1 MAVHAL
7 KTMACA
13 IGNYAVALCAPS
25 KCTANGARIGTRA
38 VSEMVSHIIRKV
50 VYEIELM
57 GHGVVYVMLGER
69 HGLRSGEGAS
79 GSSWRGL
86 LHYRY

>member
-1 MAVHAL
+1 M
-7 KTMACA
+7 
-13 IGNYAVALCAPS
+13 
-25 KCTANGARIGTRA
+25 
-38 VSEMVSHIIRKV
+38 IRKV
-50 VYEIELM
+50 QYEIELV

-69 HGLRSGEGAS
+69 HGLRGGEGAG